1 MSVYYWQFVP
11 YSKSSVG
18 GIYSAISR
26 KQAKRI
32 IKRLGMVIESDRWS
46 RDIGQRTFK
55 SASSKQYINAHA
67 V

>member
-1 MSVYYWQFVP
+1 MSVYYWHFVP

-18 GIYSAISR
+18 GSYSAISR

-32 IKRLGMVIESDRWS
+32 IKRIGMAIENDRWS

-55 SASSKQYINAHA
+55 SANSRQYINAHA
-67 V
+67 A